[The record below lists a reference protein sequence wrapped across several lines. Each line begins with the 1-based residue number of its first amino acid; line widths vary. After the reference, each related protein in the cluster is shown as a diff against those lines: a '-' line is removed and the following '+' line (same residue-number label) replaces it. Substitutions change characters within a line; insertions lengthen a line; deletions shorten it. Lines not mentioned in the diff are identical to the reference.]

1 MFCAALKK
9 RMAVTAPG
17 EAVWNL
23 TPISTEFGSLAAPL
37 AGVAAGLNRPMPE
50 AGEGVGVG

>member
-37 AGVAAGLNRPMPE
+37 AGVAAGAE
-50 AGEGVGVG
+50 QTDA